1 MRSKNRVT
9 LVGILA
15 AVALAANTI
24 GCGGGSASAPP
35 PIFVNLSHQRKPWSL
50 PLQLA
55 QLLCQPVSLAARTQ
69 LCCKNRAAYLLFLG
83 VSLPAPCPRGLLSG
97 LMEQLRGPHALQGPR
112 ISPFGWL
119 IRETRP

>member
-35 PIFVNLSHQRKPWSL
+35 PIFVNISHQRKPSMKTGQRASPLSL
-50 PLQLA
+50 
-55 QLLCQPVSLAARTQ
+55 S
-69 LCCKNRAAYLLFLG
+69 
-83 VSLPAPCPRGLLSG
+83 
-97 LMEQLRGPHALQGPR
+97 MILRR
-112 ISPFGWL
+112 
-119 IRETRP
+119 RE